1 MWKKLN
7 LIENECNEHYH
18 HILIICPTVRWHW
31 TYYAKGWIR
40 HDGNIWLI
48 RPKDSL
54 YQWIEKFL
62 PYLAGSETL
71 LHFDDTK
78 GFTILIKIGLSQV
91 SIVDIISGC
100 LQNLGTLNKE
110 HTF

>member
-1 MWKKLN
+1 MN
-7 LIENECNEHYH
+7 L
-18 HILIICPTVRWHW
+18 VRVR
-31 TYYAKGWIR
+31 TDVFKGWTR